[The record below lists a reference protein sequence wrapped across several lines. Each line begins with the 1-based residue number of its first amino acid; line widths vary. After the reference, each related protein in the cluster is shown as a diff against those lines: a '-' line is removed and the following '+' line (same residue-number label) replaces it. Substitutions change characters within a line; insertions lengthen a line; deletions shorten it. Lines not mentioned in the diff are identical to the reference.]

1 MRNDFFEMAF
11 AKYGQWDYC
20 VYAYEPKDPTIRGWC
35 RFRCYHDGAWLEGY
49 DLEEIIYWGA

>member
-1 MRNDFFEMAF
+1 MNDFFEMAF

-20 VYAYEPKDPTIRGWC
+20 AYAYDSKDPTIRGWC

-49 DLEEIIYWGA
+49 DLEELIYWGA